1 MKTMEDIDWNGMWKE
16 LMQNASWSRR
26 RRGGDMIEFW
36 DKRARRYSE
45 SMKHNNHA
53 DRIITKLDIDPECT
67 ILDIGAGPGTLAI
80 PLAKMVQHVTAI
92 DPSKGMLACLKE
104 NAVTE
109 GLKNIT
115 CINKKWEDVL
125 LSSDITK
132 HDIVIASHSLA
143 MLNLK
148 EALSKMNDV
157 AKRYVYIFTFAGA
170 RMWDYNTLWPKIYGE
185 EYQPGP
191 DYIYLYSVLY
201 EMGIYANVEIMNSE
215 YKQRFSN
222 LDEAVE
228 QWKENLEVLTPEAE
242 EVIKS
247 HLSENLIEEDGV
259 LWSKREMRSA
269 MIWWRKNLRHR
280 NRGDKDV

>member
-1 MKTMEDIDWNGMWKE
+1 MWKE

-53 DRIITKLDIDPECT
+53 DRIIAKLDIDPECT
-67 ILDIGAGPGTLAI
+67 VLDIGSGPGTFAI

-92 DPSKGMLACLKE
+92 DPSNEMLACLKE

-115 CINKKWEDVL
+115 CINKKWEDVAIGT
-125 LSSDITK
+125 DIVE
-132 HDIVIASHSLA
+132 HDIVLASYSLA
-143 MLNLK
+143 MLDLK

-157 AKRYVYIFTFAGA
+157 AKRYVYIFTFAGTQ
-170 RMWDYNTLWPKIYGE
+170 MWDYNTLWPKIYGE

-201 EMGIYANVEIMNSE
+201 GMGI
-215 YKQRFSN
+215 
-222 LDEAVE
+222 
-228 QWKENLEVLTPEAE
+228 E
-242 EVIKS
+242 EMIKS
-247 HLSENLIEEDGV
+247 HLSETLIEEDGV
-259 LWSKREMRSA
+259 LWSKRETRSA